1 MHLGFNVIQRGMK
14 IKFVLLTSLLLFA
27 RGCDFYSTSL
37 WFFDNP
43 TGEQNLFYRVLG
55 FGWSGLL
62 ISNAVL
68 VSLIIYCFYYYTYRY
83 KVSRLA
89 QKPESLTDYISQRY
103 YNESGMFYKVF
114 YKMPRNKNTLLG
126 HLGYVLI
133 RTLII
138 GSFLATFHNLCQFYN
153 VSFYNSYREVV
164 GRPLYVVYGLIILS
178 LVYFMFRLWNAEYQS
193 ARKEFET
200 AAG

>member
-1 MHLGFNVIQRGMK
+1 MK

-43 TGEQNLFYRVLG
+43 AGEQNLFYRVLG